1 LIKLKNNLIH
11 KMLKNSFLLVFL
23 SLCSCGYF
31 KPEQELEAVAR
42 VGKNFLYK
50 SDITSLV
57 PGGTSKEDSLLL
69 VRDYIDRWATQELLI
84 DAAQRNLNETKKAE
98 YTTLIKQY
106 EIDLYT
112 KAYIEEVVKKT
123 VDTTFTSEELKVYYD
138 ENKENFRTNESLVRL
153 RFINIAKN
161 TPRLETIKSKF
172 FNYSSNDKSFWK
184 NFKVQCKSYAID
196 DAMWI
201 GVNQV
206 YAKLPFITPENKD
219 NFLVAGKKIEKSE
232 KNDVYLIKITSVIDK
247 NQITPFDYCKP
258 ILKEVLLNKR
268 KLDLIKKFEKDI
280 TNDAIK
286 NNNYEIY
293 K

>member
-1 LIKLKNNLIH
+1 
-11 KMLKNSFLLVFL
+11 MLKNSFLLVFL

-31 KPEQELEAVAR
+31 KPEQELESVAR

-50 SDITSLV
+50 SDIASLV

-123 VDTTFTSEELKVYYD
+123 VDTTFTSEELKAYYNV
-138 ENKENFRTNESLVRL
+138 NKENFRT
-153 RFINIAKN
+153 
-161 TPRLETIKSKF
+161 
-172 FNYSSNDKSFWK
+172 
-184 NFKVQCKSYAID
+184 
-196 DAMWI
+196 
-201 GVNQV
+201 
-206 YAKLPFITPENKD
+206 KLPFITPENKD
-219 NFLVAGKKIEKSE
+219 DFLVAGKKIEKSE

-293 K
+293 KERFALSEAALSHNNLFL